1 MPRSERL
8 PAVRIVCAAF
18 LSLLLTGSV
27 ALPASAQTIRVQNGA
42 VVEVNNG
49 GVWDLQGGTM
59 DFGPAGASTRLRE
72 EQAGRVTGGR
82 LTATRDFGS
91 PSQANPAGLG
101 VVLSAAPD
109 VGEITV
115 IRGHTAQTASNGNV
129 SIERYYDISVAQNNA
144 GLDATLTVGYA
155 DAELNG
161 IAESDLELFR
171 STDDGATWTEEGA
184 DSRDPQFNT
193 VTLSGVERFSRWT
206 LGSSSSPLPVELAS
220 FEAAK
225 AQAGGTGE
233 EAVQLTWTTA
243 AEQNNAGFEVQR
255 RIFDASAP
263 GARRAEETGSW
274 RRVGFRES
282 TAAGGTTTEAQS
294 YRFTDEALPYAA
306 DTLAY
311 RLRQVDTDGSATL
324 TDPVRVARGAVSSLQ
339 LKETYPNPARRRV
352 TVRYAIPGE
361 EAASDVTL
369 SLYNVL
375 GQRVRTAVT
384 QTEAGRHEVQVP
396 THDLASGVY
405 FLRLQAAEQ
414 IRTQKLTVVR

>member
-1 MPRSERL
+1 MRTRCL
-8 PAVRIVCAAF
+8 LT
-18 LSLLLTGSV
+18 LSLLLGLSLTLTVPV
-27 ALPASAQTIRVQNGA
+27 AGQQILVQNGA

-59 DFGPAGASTRLRE
+59 DFGPAGASARLRE

-82 LTATRDFGS
+82 LTATRYFGS

-115 IRGHTAQTASNGNV
+115 TRGHTVQTAPNGNA
-129 SIERYYDISVAQNNA
+129 SIARYYDISVAQNNS
-144 GLDATLTVGYA
+144 GLDATLRVGYA

-161 IAESDLELFR
+161 LAESDLELFR
-171 STDDGATWTEEGA
+171 SEDDGATWTEEGA
-184 DSRDPQFNT
+184 DSRDAQFNT

-206 LGSSSSPLPVELAS
+206 LGSQESPLPVELAS
-220 FEAAK
+220 FEATRT
-225 AQAGGTGE
+225 QARDGGA

-255 RIFDASAP
+255 R
-263 GARRAEETGSW
+263 AEETDSW
-274 RRVGFRES
+274 QRVGFRES
-282 TAAGGTTTEAQS
+282 TAAGGTTTQAQN

-324 TDPVRVARGAVSSLQ
+324 TEPVMVGNRGPNQLQ
-339 LKETYPNPARRRV
+339 LLGTYPNPVRQRA
-352 TVRYAIPGE
+352 TVRYGIPKLIDGE
-361 EAASDVTL
+361 NVQMTL
-369 SLYNVL
+369 YDVL
-375 GQRVRTAVT
+375 GRRVRSIPVAA
-384 QTEAGRHEVQVP
+384 EAGRHEQSL
-396 THDLASGVY
+396 DLSSVSSGVY
-405 FLRLQAAEQ
+405 VLRLTGGGEAVT
-414 IRTQKLTVVR
+414 RKVTVVR